1 MPREKLVGRDVIGAG
16 GGGGGCDAGGGGGG
30 GRRPATD
37 CCRVETLRLRAS
49 TVRPIGSMLRAN
61 CSITPAKPSRVR
73 AVPEVSESSE
83 DADGIG
89 TDDTGVGRTPED
101 CGAVDIVLEISD
113 TKVIGTLVLPGTDL
127 RLYEWEGGS
136 RGLSE

>member
-1 MPREKLVGRDVIGAG
+1 
-16 GGGGGCDAGGGGGG
+16 
-30 GRRPATD
+30 
-37 CCRVETLRLRAS
+37 
-49 TVRPIGSMLRAN
+49 
-61 CSITPAKPSRVR
+61 
-73 AVPEVSESSE
+73 VPEVSESSE

-127 RLYEWEGGS
+127 RSYEWEGEG
-136 RGLSE
+136 RGLSERGRRRGGAVAAQAREGRGWRRYSTAATVPRYCSRKEEERRRLGFLPAP